1 VLLPVREHL
10 VVSIGVMM
18 PHVANWANV
27 NEIYF
32 YHNHV
37 YSSSSLIDAF
47 YPSSSCVSYSSSCHY
62 YGDSYASSD
71 DCSQNR

>member
-10 VVSIGVMM
+10 VVSMGM
-18 PHVANWANV
+18 ANWANV
-27 NEIYF
+27 TEIDF

-37 YSSSSLIDAF
+37 DSSSSLIDVF
-47 YPSSSCVSYSSSCHY
+47 YPSSSYVSYSSSCR

-71 DCSQNR
+71 DFDCSHTR